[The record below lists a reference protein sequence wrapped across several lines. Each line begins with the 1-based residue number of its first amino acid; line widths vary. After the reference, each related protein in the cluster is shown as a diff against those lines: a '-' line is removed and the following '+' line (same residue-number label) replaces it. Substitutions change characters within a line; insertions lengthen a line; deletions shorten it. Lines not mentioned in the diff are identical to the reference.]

1 MHKSCFVGSCILK
14 QHSPINTDAS
24 LEGWVA
30 SMGNVSTGK
39 AWLPDE
45 KLIHINVL
53 ELQTILLALKSFV
66 KASDQ
71 HIQLLSDNT
80 TSFHFINTTGISH

>member
-1 MHKSCFVGSCILK
+1 
-14 QHSPINTDAS
+14 
-24 LEGWVA
+24 
-30 SMGNVSTGK
+30 MGNVSTGE

-45 KLIHINVL
+45 KLILINVL
-53 ELQTILLALKSFV
+53 ELKAILLALKSFV

-80 TSFHFINTTGISH
+80 TSFHFINTTGISY